1 MAAAQ
6 IITPGNRIAIR
17 WQWLLLAFPAL
28 LVLGVVAFATIKPVK
43 VLPWVRPAPAFSVF
57 DQAGQRLTNE
67 DVRGQIV
74 LYTFGATRCG
84 PTCEAVDAIMKTVQD
99 NAAQLSAGGLP
110 MLLVTMLFD
119 TERASPAAMQAFAQA
134 RGADP
139 ARWRVVSGDPA
150 GLKQTIGGGFE
161 VYYAPKPDG
170 GFTYEPAMVLVDA
183 LGIIRGEYR
192 AQAKNLD
199 ATTIL
204 RQIEVLQ
211 REVRNS
217 TGANRLAYEA
227 AHFFLCYAH

>member
-1 MAAAQ
+1 MDAAQ
-6 IITPGNRIAIR
+6 TITRGNRIGIR
-17 WQWLLLAFPAL
+17 WHWLLVAL
-28 LVLGVVAFATIKPVK
+28 PTLFVVGVIAFATLQPVK
-43 VLPWVRPAPAFSVF
+43 VLPRLRPAPAFTVT

-84 PTCEAVDAIMKTVQD
+84 PACEPGDAIMAAVQAE
-99 NAAQLSAGGLP
+99 AARFSADGLNL
-110 MLLVTMLFD
+110 LLVTMLFD
-119 TERASPAAMQAFAQA
+119 AERASPAAAQAFAQA

-161 VYYAPKPDG
+161 VYYAAKPDG
-170 GFTYEPAMVLVDA
+170 EFTYEPALVLVDG

-192 AQAKNLD
+192 AQAQNLD
-199 ATTIL
+199 AAIIV

-211 REVRNS
+211 NEVRNS
-217 TGANRLAYEA
+217 AGANRLAYEA